1 MQAHRIIVQASVC
14 SYVSDN
20 LMQPTLQVGFGCLS
34 LRLAELPASVVA
46 VAVLVILPSKNLG
59 ANLKLVKQ
67 LLHEIAPPTQAY
79 NGKRKQWQ
87 NRKQLRQSIYP
98 TICFGTGLNH
108 TFMTV
113 TKQLYKSNNE

>member
-1 MQAHRIIVQASVC
+1 MLAHRIIVQAPVC
-14 SYVSDN
+14 SYVTDN

-34 LRLAELPASVVA
+34 LSLAELAASVVA

-79 NGKRKQWQ
+79 NGKSKTMAEPKAAAPKHLPNNMFW
-87 NRKQLRQSIYP
+87 NRLEPYIYD
-98 TICFGTGLNH
+98 C
-108 TFMTV
+108 
-113 TKQLYKSNNE
+113 YKAVVQEQ